1 VPAPIGNG
9 ENVKRLL
16 DLILRGAT
24 WPVAALGLVAWLA
37 LLYLMVG
44 DIL

>member
-24 WPVAALGLVAWLA
+24 RPIAALGLVAWLA

>member
-24 WPVAALGLVAWLA
+24 WPIAALGLVAWLA

>member
-1 VPAPIGNG
+1 
-9 ENVKRLL
+9 VKRLL